1 MSDYRCWAYEI
12 FELSKEEYDYLLPV
26 DFIRKNLFQRQG
38 RYFWFGLPLD
48 YINEIKSR
56 LEFLHN

>member
-1 MSDYRCWAYEI
+1 MSDYRCWAYKI

-38 RYFWFGLPLD
+38 HYYWFGLPLD
-48 YINEIKSR
+48 YVNEIKPR